1 MTSLFECKKDAAYLI
16 LCPPNKIF
24 LPSFL
29 FPTKAGPLEYP
40 RFPPQKPANMF
51 STLPFFLKFVT
62 FVISVQLFENQSNK
76 QIMQTTN
83 QKKKEKPIRKHEKHN
98 NKFYPFEN
106 YSSIGAHN
114 HHSQILLKFN
124 SNATD
129 I

>member
-29 FPTKAGPLEYP
+29 FP
-40 RFPPQKPANMF
+40 PQKPANMF
-51 STLPFFLKFVT
+51 STLQFFLKFVT

-83 QKKKEKPIRKHEKHN
+83 QKKKEKPIRKHETHN

-106 YSSIGAHN
+106 YSSIGANN